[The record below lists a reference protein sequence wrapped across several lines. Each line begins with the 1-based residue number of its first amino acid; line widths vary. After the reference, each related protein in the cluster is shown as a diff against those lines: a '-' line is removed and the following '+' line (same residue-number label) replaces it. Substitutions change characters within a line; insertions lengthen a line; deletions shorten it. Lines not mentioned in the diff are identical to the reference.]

1 MARLRA
7 LFVTG
12 WIFLT
17 ATIFH
22 RLGAFIILVWLAF
35 GLAACSNFVKGG
47 DNRHNIPLSGG
58 VVQGLRSMGSSPGE
72 GMLIRMFKEEK
83 VLEVWKKT
91 SSGSYRLFKTYEIC
105 AYSGDLGPKF
115 KEGDRQSPE
124 GFYTITPGLMNP
136 RSSYYLSFN
145 TGFPNKFDRV
155 HGRTG
160 SDLMVHGDCSSRGCY
175 AMTDEGIAEIY
186 ALARETF
193 KGGNP
198 SFQLQIFPFRMT
210 TANMAKHAS
219 SPHLD
224 FWKDIKEGYD
234 YFEMTKTPPV
244 WDVCEKQY
252 IFNPSGTGPL
262 DAAGTCPP
270 SLRSAAL
277 TEKLQNDE
285 ADLANKAASAQLA
298 AERKAAE
305 ELAAKQ
311 RGEAIGG
318 FFSGIGSGIGGLF
331 GGGNGQDPNI
341 APVMSGKPATLP
353 TPVTQR
359 P

>member
-1 MARLRA
+1 ML
-7 LFVTG
+7 
-12 WIFLT
+12 W
-17 ATIFH
+17 
-22 RLGAFIILVWLAF
+22 LGLA
-35 GLAACSNFVKGG
+35 LAACSNFVKGG
-47 DNRHNIPLSGG
+47 DNRHNVPLSGG
-58 VVQGLRSMGSSPGE
+58 VVQGLRNMGSSPAE
-72 GMLIRMFKEEK
+72 GMVVRIFKEES

-91 SSGSYRLFKTYEIC
+91 SSGTYRHFKTYEIC

-136 RSSYYLSFN
+136 RSNYYLAFN

-175 AMTDEGIAEIY
+175 AMTDAGIAEIY

-193 KGGNP
+193 KGGNT

-210 TANMAKHAS
+210 TANLAKHGA

-234 YFEMTKTPPV
+234 YFELTRTPPV

-252 IFNPSGTGPL
+252 IFNPATSGPL
-262 DAAGTCPP
+262 NAAGTCPP
-270 SLRSAAL
+270 TVQNAAL
-277 TEKLQNDE
+277 SAKLQADE
-285 ADLANKAASAQLA
+285 ADLADKSEAARKA

-305 ELAAKQ
+305 EAALKA
-311 RGEAIGG
+311 RSEAVSG
-318 FFSGIGSGIGGLF
+318 FFSGIGTGIGGLF
-331 GGGNGQDPNI
+331 GSNPGQDADGALTP
-341 APVMSGKPATLP
+341 SGQPAGMP
-353 TPVTQR
+353 TAASQR

>member
-1 MARLRA
+1 V
-7 LFVTG
+7 FK
-12 WIFLT
+12 
-17 ATIFH
+17 
-22 RLGAFIILVWLAF
+22 RLGAIIILLWLAV

-58 VVQGLRSMGSSPGE
+58 VVQGLRNMGSSPSE
-72 GMLIRMFKEEK
+72 SMMVRIYKEES

-91 SSGSYRLFKTYEIC
+91 GAGTFRLFKTYEIC

-136 RSSYYLSFN
+136 RSSYYLAFN

-175 AMTDEGIAEIY
+175 AMTDAGIAEIY
-186 ALARETF
+186 ALARESF
-193 KGGNP
+193 KGGNT

-210 TANMAKHAS
+210 AANMARHAS
-219 SPHLD
+219 SPHMD
-224 FWKDIKEGYD
+224 FWKNIKEGHD
-234 YFEMTKTPPV
+234 YFELTKTPPV
-244 WDVCEKQY
+244 WDVCQMKY
-252 IFNPSGTGPL
+252 IFNPASSGAAL
-262 DAAGTCPP
+262 DAAGPCPP
-270 SLRSAAL
+270 TLQNPAL
-277 TEKLQNDE
+277 TAKLQADE
-285 ADLANKAASAQLA
+285 ADFVNKAAAAQQA

-305 ELAAKQ
+305 EAALKQ
-311 RGEAIGG
+311 RGEAVNG
-318 FFSGIGSGIGGLF
+318 FFSGIGSGIGGMF
-331 GGGNGQDPNI
+331 GGNAGQNPNI
-341 APVMSGKPATLP
+341 APVITGKPATMP
-353 TPVTQR
+353 TPAGQR

>member
-1 MARLRA
+1 M
-7 LFVTG
+7 
-12 WIFLT
+12 T
-17 ATIFH
+17 ANFFH
-22 RLGAFIILVWLAF
+22 RLGAIIILCWLAV

-47 DNRHNIPLSGG
+47 DNRHNQPLSGG
-58 VVQGLRSMGSSPGE
+58 VVQGLRSMGSSPSE
-72 GMLIRMFKEEK
+72 GMVIRIFKEES

-91 SSGSYRLFKTYEIC
+91 ATGTYKHFKSYEIC

-193 KGGNP
+193 KGGNT
-198 SFQLQIFPFRMT
+198 SFQLQIFPFRMN
-210 TANMAKHAS
+210 TANMARHAT
-219 SPHLD
+219 SPHMD
-224 FWKDIKEGYD
+224 FWKDIKEGHD
-234 YFEMTKTPPV
+234 YFELTKTPPV

-252 IFNPSGTGPL
+252 IFNPASSGAL
-262 DAAGTCPP
+262 DAAGPCPP
-270 SLRSAAL
+270 SVQNPALSA
-277 TEKLQNDE
+277 KLQADE
-285 ADLANKAASAQLA
+285 ADFANKAAAAQTA

-305 ELAAKQ
+305 ELAIKE
-311 RGEAIGG
+311 RGAAVSG
-318 FFSGIGSGIGGLF
+318 FFSGFGTMF
-331 GGGNGQDPNI
+331 GGNPGQSPNV
-341 APVMSGKPATLP
+341 APVISGKPATLP
-353 TPVTQR
+353 TPVAQR

>member
-1 MARLRA
+1 M
-7 LFVTG
+7 TG
-12 WIFLT
+12 TF
-17 ATIFH
+17 FH
-22 RLGAFIILVWLAF
+22 RLGAIVIALWLAL

-58 VVQGLRSMGSSPGE
+58 VVQSLRNMGSSPGD
-72 GMLIRMFKEEK
+72 GMVVRIFKEEA

-91 SSGSYRLFKTYEIC
+91 SAGTYKHFKTYEIC

-136 RSSYYLSFN
+136 RSNYYLAFN

-175 AMTDEGIAEIY
+175 AMTDAGIAEIY

-193 KGGNP
+193 KGGNA
-198 SFQLQIFPFRMT
+198 SFQLQIFPFRMSA
-210 TANMAKHAS
+210 ANLAKHAS

-234 YFEMTKTPPV
+234 SFELTKTPPV

-252 IFNPSGTGPL
+252 IFNPAGAGPL
-262 DAAGTCPP
+262 NAAGACPA
-270 SLRSAAL
+270 SNRSAELSA
-277 TEKLQNDE
+277 KLQ
-285 ADLANKAASAQLA
+285 ADDAYIAKQAISAEKA

-305 ELAAKQ
+305 QAALEA
-311 RGEAIGG
+311 RGEAVNS
-318 FFSGIGSGIGGLF
+318 FFSGIGTGIGGLF
-331 GGGNGQDPNI
+331 GGEQTSSTD
-341 APVMSGKPATLP
+341 LP
-353 TPVTQR
+353 TPADQR